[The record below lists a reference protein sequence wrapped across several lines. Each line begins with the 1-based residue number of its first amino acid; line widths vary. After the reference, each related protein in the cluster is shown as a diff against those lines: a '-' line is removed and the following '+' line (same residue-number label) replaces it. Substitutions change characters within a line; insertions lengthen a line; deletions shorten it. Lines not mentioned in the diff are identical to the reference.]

1 MDPRRVARVADG
13 IAARMGQLDVANVEH
28 YKRGVA
34 AFQKR
39 LAQARPRW
47 EQAAAAL
54 RGTRAITYHK
64 SLAYLADWLGLAI
77 VEHLESKPG
86 IPPNPRHVAQVLGVA
101 RAQSVKLIVQEVWH
115 PRATADMLAERAGLR
130 VAVIPGGPD
139 FNRGQSYFDFMDAVI
154 ARLLGRKASF

>member
-1 MDPRRVARVADG
+1 MS
-13 IAARMGQLDVANVEH
+13 QLDAANAEH
-28 YKRGVA
+28 YNRGVA

-39 LAQARPRW
+39 LGEARPRW

-64 SLAYLADWLGLAI
+64 SLAYLVDWLGLAI
-77 VEHLESKPG
+77 VEHIEPKPG

-154 ARLLGRKASF
+154 ARLLGKGA